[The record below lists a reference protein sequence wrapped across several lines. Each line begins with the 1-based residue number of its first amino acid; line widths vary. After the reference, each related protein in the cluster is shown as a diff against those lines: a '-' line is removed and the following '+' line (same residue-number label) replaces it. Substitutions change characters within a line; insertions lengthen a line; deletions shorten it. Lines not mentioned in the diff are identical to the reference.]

1 MIFIRVNLAQIM
13 IDNPTL
19 NYYEDNS
26 INLSLRYE
34 QADVNEIQKLLLQTF
49 EKNSNIL
56 EIGCGSGRD
65 ASFMVKNSFDVI
77 AIDGSKNM
85 IEEAKKIHPELS
97 EKLLHKT
104 LANDLDFDKTF
115 DGIYSI
121 ATLMH
126 LSKNDLDKTISK
138 IYNLSKQNGK
148 ILMSVSLFRDDID
161 ENGFDDK
168 GRFFLVLSFEN
179 WINLLENVGFKIL
192 HIKTNSDGLGR
203 GGIEWLTLVAQK

>member
-1 MIFIRVNLAQIM
+1 M

-85 IEEAKKIHPELS
+85 IEEVKKIHPELS
-97 EKLLHKT
+97 AKLFHKT
-104 LANDLDFDKTF
+104 LPIDLEFNQKF

-126 LSKNDLDKTISK
+126 LSKIELEKTILK
-138 IYNLSKQNGK
+138 VYDLLNQNGK
-148 ILMSVSLFRDDID
+148 FLMSVSLFRDDID
-161 ENGFDDK
+161 KNGFDDK
-168 GRFFLVLSFEN
+168 GRFFLVLSFDE
-179 WINLLENVGFKIL
+179 WINLLEKIGFKIL
-192 HIKTNSDGLGR
+192 DTKTNSDGLGR
-203 GGIEWLTLVAQK
+203 DGIEWLTLVAQK

>member
-1 MIFIRVNLAQIM
+1 MHQGKSMKSFLQANTI
-13 IDNPTL
+13 

-26 INLSLRYE
+26 LFLANRYE
-34 QADVNEIQKLLLQTF
+34 VADVSEVQKLLVQTF
-49 EKNSNIL
+49 SNKLKLL

-65 ASFMVKNSFDVI
+65 ASFMTKNNFDVT

-97 EKLLHKT
+97 VKLFHKT
-104 LANDLDFDKTF
+104 LPNDLEFDKKF
-115 DGIYSI
+115 DGVYSI

-126 LSKNDLDKTISK
+126 LSKNDLEQTILK
-138 IYNLSKQNGK
+138 IYHLLTQNGK
-148 ILMSVSLFRDDID
+148 FLMSVSLFRDDID

-168 GRFFLVLSFEN
+168 GRFFLVLSFDE
-179 WINLLENVGFKIL
+179 WINLLENIGFKI
-192 HIKTNSDGLGR
+192 IETKTNSDGLGR